1 MKVFPCTLAKK
12 LLKTAALT
20 DTSPAK
26 VTQTLMENQVKGEAV
41 VRKSGDS
48 ERVELK
54 KKRTTAVCF
63 GDTGQQ
69 EEERRQHSSNLC

>member
-1 MKVFPCTLAKK
+1 
-12 LLKTAALT
+12 
-20 DTSPAK
+20 
-26 VTQTLMENQVKGEAV
+26 MENQVTGEAV

-69 EEERRQHSSNLC
+69 EEEQRQHSSNLC